1 MAKIQ
6 LSQRMY
12 SIRDINRLLES
23 TELSIQPKYQRRR
36 TSWPTNAKTALIDTI
51 MNNFPLPPIY
61 LRDYVNNEGK
71 RRKEIIDGQQRISTI
86 VEFYR
91 NEFGL
96 TKNYF
101 EQDLVGMTFSEF
113 PNEDKQMFEDFEV
126 SFISIRGASE
136 SDIISI
142 FSRLNSFS
150 LPLNTQEK
158 RNSLYA
164 GEFKTLIYELA
175 SDYNTFWTDFK
186 ILNTSQIARMADAA
200 IVTEIIHTLIKGLTS
215 SNSKAEDKLYQ
226 EFDNDFP
233 KRKDIYK
240 NFNSTMSNLGFLF
253 ESNII
258 QEVFKPKFMFYTL
271 FISIYSKLHGIPGF
285 ENERTGKIDLVKTK
299 NLLNDFSE
307 RYISSGFDSTVKN
320 KFKQATGN
328 IGSRRYRHQQI
339 SIYLV

>member
-12 SIRDINRLLES
+12 SIRDINRLLVS

-61 LRDYVNNEGK
+61 LRDYVNDEGK
-71 RRKEIIDGQQRISTI
+71 RKKEIIDGQQRISTI
-86 VEFYR
+86 VEFYN

-101 EQDLVGMTFSEF
+101 EQDLVGLTFLEF
-113 PNEDKQMFEDFEV
+113 PTEDKQMFEDFEV

-200 IVTEIIHTLIKGLTS
+200 IVTEIVHTLIKGLIS

-240 NFNSTMSNLGFLF
+240 NFNSTMSNLGLLF
-253 ESNII
+253 ESNTIR
-258 QEVFKPKFMFYTL
+258 EVFKPKFMFYSL

-285 ENERTGKIDLVKTK
+285 ESEKTGKLDLDETK

-307 RYISSGFDSTVKN
+307 RYISNHFDSTIKN